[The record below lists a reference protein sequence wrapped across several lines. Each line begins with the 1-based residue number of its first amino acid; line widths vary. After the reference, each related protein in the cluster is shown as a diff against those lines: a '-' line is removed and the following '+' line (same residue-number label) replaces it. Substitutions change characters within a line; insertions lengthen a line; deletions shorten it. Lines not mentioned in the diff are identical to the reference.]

1 MSQTD
6 YQADNSLH
14 GDTTYGVVR
23 PNYVYNTGVQNLS
36 TNMEFFTVSTKV
48 DIRTAAQSGGS
59 TQSQMNLNKLLE
71 IVSLRGQPIIMG
83 AVTVNGSSVY
93 SIPLVTEHAGAW
105 ANSSSSASPIAD
117 ARSGEDLKAR
127 LIADGVNYGF
137 GANVNS
143 VDDTASLAVT
153 FNSPQVL
160 T

>member
-1 MSQTD
+1 MANTD
-6 YQADNSLH
+6 YQGNNSLV
-14 GDTTYGVVR
+14 GDTTFGVAR
-23 PNYVYNTGVQNLS
+23 PNFVYNTGVQTLS

-59 TQSQMNLNKLLE
+59 AQSQQNLNKLLE

-105 ANSSSSASPIAD
+105 ANSSTSATPIAD
-117 ARSGEDLKAR
+117 PRSGEDLKAR
-127 LIADGVNYGF
+127 IIADGINYGF
-137 GANVNS
+137 GANANG
-143 VDDTASLAVT
+143 VDDTASLAVA